1 MFLELQICSTYL
13 YLEIN
18 NRNGNYNLSFWRY
31 LSTVK
36 VTLIHATWCT
46 ACPATRRF
54 WNDLKSKYDFEYEEI
69 DVESQEGQALID
81 KYGIVGV
88 PTTLIDGEP
97 AFTGLPKKAEAIAR
111 IT

>member
-1 MFLELQICSTYL
+1 MYL

-18 NRNGNYNLSFWRY
+18 NGNEGYNRIFWRC
-31 LSTVK
+31 LFTVK

-54 WNDLKSKYDFEYEEI
+54 WNDLKSKYNFEYEEI
-69 DVESQEGQALID
+69 DVESPQGQALVD
-81 KYGIVGV
+81 KHGIVGV

-97 AFTGLPKKAEAIAR
+97 AFTGLPKKADAIAR

>member
-1 MFLELQICSTYL
+1 VDLQILSTYL

-18 NRNGNYNLSFWRY
+18 NRNKIYNLIFWRC
-31 LSTVK
+31 LFTVK

-69 DVESQEGQALID
+69 DVESPGGQALVD
-81 KYGIVGV
+81 QHGIVGV
-88 PTTLIDGEP
+88 PTTLIDGEL
-97 AFTGLPKKAEAIAR
+97 AFTGLPKKADAIAR

>member
-1 MFLELQICSTYL
+1 MFLELQIRSTYL

-97 AFTGLPKKAEAIAR
+97 AFTGLPKAEAIAR